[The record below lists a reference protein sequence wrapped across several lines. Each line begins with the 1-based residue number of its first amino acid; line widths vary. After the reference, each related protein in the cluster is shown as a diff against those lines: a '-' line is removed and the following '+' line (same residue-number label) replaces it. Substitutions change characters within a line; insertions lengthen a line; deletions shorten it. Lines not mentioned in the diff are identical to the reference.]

1 MTPQARYAAK
11 YRWSR
16 FAVGPKAGAAQHRDS
31 LRSRERRAR
40 HTQNSCQYLCPSGGW
55 LMDGVA
61 LGMLLSN
68 RKIAATQKV
77 LNHQRHADRIV
88 QTRQWVFSTSRTR
101 HVGGC
106 LAELTLQI
114 HVPRSHKELK
124 CPSAPGRAAGFRAA
138 TVTSEVVLRSRS
150 WSNNH

>member
-1 MTPQARYAAK
+1 
-11 YRWSR
+11 
-16 FAVGPKAGAAQHRDS
+16 
-31 LRSRERRAR
+31 
-40 HTQNSCQYLCPSGGW
+40 
-55 LMDGVA
+55 MDGVA

-124 CPSAPGRAAGFRAA
+124 CPSAPGRARFSSSDGNVRGR
-138 TVTSEVVLRSRS
+138 SEVSVMVE
-150 WSNNH
+150 